1 MNFATRRVT
10 GISASLLVVL
20 SLAGCGD
27 KTSPGSDASVP
38 SAESVATESVAPD
51 SVAADSAP
59 TETVGAAETEAA
71 SGSESAPADGVKLA
85 SGEAPAERTI
95 VIDGETMTPNSLT
108 IAVGENVTFKAD
120 KGTHAVIVG
129 SLDSATVVK
138 GLIETFEFSKP
149 GTYPAKDDLTAA
161 TATITVK

>member
-1 MNFATRRVT
+1 MNFASRRIVAF
-10 GISASLLVVL
+10 SASLVAVL

-27 KTSPGSDASVP
+27 KTSPSSDASVVA
-38 SAESVATESVAPD
+38 AESVATESVATD
-51 SVAADSAP
+51 TSP
-59 TETVGAAETEAA
+59 TETVVTTGTEAA
-71 SGSESAPADGVKLA
+71 SGSDSAPADGVKLA

-129 SLDSATVVK
+129 SLDSATVVN